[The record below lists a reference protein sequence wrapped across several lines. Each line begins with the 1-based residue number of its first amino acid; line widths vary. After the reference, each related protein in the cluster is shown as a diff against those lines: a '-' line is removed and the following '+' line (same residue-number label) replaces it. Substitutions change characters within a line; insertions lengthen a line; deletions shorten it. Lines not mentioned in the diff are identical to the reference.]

1 VSIESA
7 ALYVVATP
15 IGNLEDITRRA
26 LSTLQSVD
34 VILAEDTRHST
45 KLLRHYGIKKPLLSL
60 HEHNERARVPEVL
73 ARLAR
78 GERVALVSDA
88 GTPLISDPGLHLVQ
102 GVRAGGY
109 PVIPIPG
116 PSALLCAL
124 SVAGLPTDRFVF
136 EGFLPARAAARR
148 ARLQTLAGETRTLVL
163 FEAPHRIEATLGDL
177 ARTLGGERPAVL
189 ARELTKMF
197 ETVRPGT
204 LAELSAWVR
213 EQPEQRRGEFVLVV
227 HGAADAPPGA
237 PDAERVLRVL
247 VEVLPLGRA
256 VSAAARITGHRR
268 GELYRRALSL
278 RGEGE
283 GQ

>member
-1 VSIESA
+1 MSIESA

-177 ARTLGGERPAVL
+177 ARALGGARPAVL

-227 HGAADAPPGA
+227 HGAADAAPGA

-268 GELYRRALSL
+268 GELYRRALAL

-283 GQ
+283 GR